1 MLPGMAIARAER
13 RASMVG
19 DGTDF
24 EEIAAAEIVE
34 RLLVEIELAALLV
47 HAGLGEHQELGDIDP
62 AL

>member
-1 MLPGMAIARAER
+1 MAIARAER

-24 EEIAAAEIVE
+24 EEIAAAETVE
-34 RLLVEIELAALLV
+34 ELLAETERAALFAY
-47 HAGLGEHQELGDIDP
+47 AGLGEHQELGDIDP